1 LNLYKLTYKP
11 LGSIAVLIQWPKK
24 IETDILKNITIFKH
38 KIEVDMGEYV
48 LETVPAYNSL
58 TVFFDTARIKYS
70 GVVAD
75 LKEIYASKDQKLLT
89 ANKVWKI
96 PVCYDDEFALDL
108 KLLAKAKKL
117 TKEKVIALHCE
128 PIYDIYFIG
137 FLPGFLYLGGLS
149 PKLEYPRK
157 DKPRM
162 KVKKGDVALADKQ
175 TGIYPK
181 ESPGGWNI
189 IGNSPIRFFNVDEFP
204 PCFAVAGDKVKFMP
218 IDKLKYEAIKKEVEA
233 GIYEIESEIYG

>member
-1 LNLYKLTYKP
+1 MNLYKLTYKP
-11 LGSIAVLIQWPKK
+11 LGSIAVLIHWPKR
-24 IETDILKNITIFKH
+24 IEKDILRNINLFRH
-38 KIEVDMGEYV
+38 KIHADMGEYV

-89 ANKVWKI
+89 ANKIWKI

-108 KLLAKAKKL
+108 ADMAKAKKL
-117 TKEKVIALHCE
+117 SKEKIIALHSD
-128 PIYDIYFIG
+128 PFYDVYFIG
-137 FLPGFLYLGGLS
+137 FLPGFLYLGGL
-149 PKLEYPRK
+149 PEALEFPRK

-162 KVKKGDVALADKQ
+162 KVSKGDVALAGNQ

-189 IGNSPIRFFNVDEFP
+189 IGNSPLNFFNVDVFP
-204 PCFAVAGDKVKFMP
+204 PCFAVSGDQVKFVP
-218 IDKLKYEAIKKEVEA
+218 VDKLTYTAIKKEVEA
-233 GIYEIESEIYG
+233 GVYKIESEVYG

>member
-1 LNLYKLTYKP
+1 LNLFKLTYKP
-11 LGSIAVLIQWPKK
+11 LGSIAVIIQWPKR
-24 IETDILKNITIFKH
+24 IEKDILRNINLFRH
-38 KIEVDMGEYV
+38 KIHADMGEYV

-89 ANKVWKI
+89 ANKIWKI

-108 KLLAKAKKL
+108 AAMAKAKKL
-117 TKEKVIALHCE
+117 SKEKIIALHSD
-128 PIYDIYFIG
+128 PLYDVYFIG

-149 PKLEYPRK
+149 EALEYPRK

-162 KVKKGDVALADKQ
+162 KVSKGDVALAGYQ
-175 TGIYPK
+175 TGIYPQ

-189 IGNSPIRFFNVDEFP
+189 IGNSPLSFFNVDAFP
-204 PCFAVAGDKVKFMP
+204 PCFAVAGDQVKFVP
-218 IDKLKYEAIKKEVEA
+218 VDKLTYTAIKKEVEA
-233 GIYEIESEIYG
+233 GVYKIESEVYG

>member
-11 LGSIAVLIQWPKK
+11 LGSIAVLIHWPKR
-24 IETDILKNITIFKH
+24 IEKDILRNINLFRH
-38 KIEVDMGEYV
+38 KIHADMGEYV

-89 ANKVWKI
+89 ANKIWKI

-108 KLLAKAKKL
+108 AAMAKAKKL
-117 TKEKVIALHCE
+117 SKEKIIALHSD
-128 PIYDIYFIG
+128 PFYDVYFIG
-137 FLPGFLYLGGLS
+137 FLPGFLYLGGL
-149 PKLEYPRK
+149 PEALEFPRK

-162 KVKKGDVALADKQ
+162 KVSKGDVALAGNQ

-189 IGNSPIRFFNVDEFP
+189 IGNSPLNFFNVDAFP
-204 PCFAVAGDKVKFMP
+204 PCFAVSGDQVKFIPVDKVT
-218 IDKLKYEAIKKEVEA
+218 YTAIRKEVEA
-233 GIYEIESEIYG
+233 GVYKIESEVYG

>member
-1 LNLYKLTYKP
+1 MNLYKLTYKP
-11 LGSIAVLIQWPKK
+11 LGSIAVLIQWPKS
-24 IETDILKNITIFKH
+24 IDPDILKNISIFKH
-38 KIEVDMGEYV
+38 KIQVDMGEYV

-58 TVFFDTARIKYS
+58 TVFFDTTRIKYS

-89 ANKVWKI
+89 AHKIWKI

-108 KLLAKAKKL
+108 GYLAKAKKL
-117 TKEKVIALHCE
+117 KKDKIVALHCE
-128 PIYDIYFIG
+128 PLYDVYFIG

-149 PKLEYPRK
+149 SELEHPRK

-162 KVKKGDVALADKQ
+162 KISKGDVALAGNQ

-189 IGNSPIRFFNVDEFP
+189 IGNSPISFFNVEEFP
-204 PCFAVAGDKVKFMP
+204 PCFAVAGDKVKFIP
-218 IDKLKYEAIKKEVEA
+218 VDKLTYESIKKEVEN
-233 GIYEIESEIYG
+233 GVYQIESEIYG

>member
-1 LNLYKLTYKP
+1 MNLYKLTYKP

-24 IETDILKNITIFKH
+24 IEKDILKNILLFRH
-38 KIEVDMGEYV
+38 KIQVDMGEYV

-58 TVFFDTARIKYS
+58 TVFFDTSRIKYS

-89 ANKVWKI
+89 ASKIWKI
-96 PVCYDDEFALDL
+96 PVCYEDEFALDL
-108 KLLAKAKKL
+108 PVMAKAKKL
-117 TKEKVIALHCE
+117 KKEKIIALHSE
-128 PIYDIYFIG
+128 PLYDVYFIG
-137 FLPGFLYLGGLS
+137 FLPGFLYLGGLAEQ
-149 PKLEYPRK
+149 LEHPRR

-162 KVKKGDVALADKQ
+162 NIRKGDVALAGNQ

-189 IGNSPIRFFNVDEFP
+189 IGNSPLNFFNVDLFP
-204 PCFAVAGDKVKFMP
+204 PCFAVAGDKVKFIP
-218 IDKLKYEAIKKEVEA
+218 IDKARYSAIEKEVEA
-233 GIYEIESEIYG
+233 GVYEIESEIYG

>member
-11 LGSIAVLIQWPKK
+11 LGSIAVLIHWPKR
-24 IETDILKNITIFKH
+24 IEKDILRNINLFRH
-38 KIEVDMGEYV
+38 KIHADMGEYV

-89 ANKVWKI
+89 ANKIWKI

-108 KLLAKAKKL
+108 AVMAKAKKL
-117 TKEKVIALHCE
+117 SKEKIIALHSD
-128 PIYDIYFIG
+128 PFYDVYFIG
-137 FLPGFLYLGGLS
+137 FLPGFLYLGGL
-149 PKLEYPRK
+149 PEALEFPRK

-162 KVKKGDVALADKQ
+162 KVSKGDVALAGNQ

-189 IGNSPIRFFNVDEFP
+189 IGNSPLNFFNVDVFP
-204 PCFAVAGDKVKFMP
+204 PCFAVSGDQVKFVP
-218 IDKLKYEAIKKEVEA
+218 VDKLTYAAIKKEVEA
-233 GIYEIESEIYG
+233 GIYKIESEVYG